1 MSAEGLAGLLTA
13 VGSIL
18 GLLLGWVLNK
28 RKTKVGFE
36 TGWRDELR
44 NENKT
49 LRNQNDE
56 LRRYYFYAME
66 LLIKNN
72 ITIPDA
78 MKSLQEKV
86 KRS

>member
-18 GLLLGWVLNK
+18 GLLLGWILNK

-36 TGWRDELR
+36 TSWRDELR
-44 NENKT
+44 NENRT
-49 LRNQNDE
+49 LRSQNDE

>member
-36 TGWRDELR
+36 TSWRDELR
-44 NENKT
+44 NENRT
-49 LRNQNDE
+49 LRSQNDE